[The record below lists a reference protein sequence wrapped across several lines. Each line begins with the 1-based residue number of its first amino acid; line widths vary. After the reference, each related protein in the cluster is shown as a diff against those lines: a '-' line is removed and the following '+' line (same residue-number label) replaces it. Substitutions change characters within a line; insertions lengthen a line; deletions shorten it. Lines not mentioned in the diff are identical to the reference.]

1 MSFRQKFWK
10 QWRMHEFIIIDKML
24 EKEETRKE
32 EEYFKLLIKICCS
45 DLAKTLCSFYHLYFF
60 I

>member
-1 MSFRQKFWK
+1 
-10 QWRMHEFIIIDKML
+10 MHEFIIIDKML